1 MRSSIVRPG
10 FNESSDYSSCIDV
23 GEYLSR
29 WARWRLV
36 SECVGA
42 LRKRRR
48 VEGGVL
54 RGVVQEFAGL
64 AGVSGR
70 TVERWLARGVQSCNV
85 NAERIVEIAYE
96 LCPAEAEKI
105 LREDL
110 DNHSEALEAFQFRS
124 RHWGIARWRCPRV
137 E

>member
-48 VEGGVL
+48 VEGGVF
-54 RGVVQEFAGL
+54 RGVVGEFAGL
-64 AGVSGR
+64 VGVSGR
-70 TVERWLARGVQSCNV
+70 TVERWLACGVQSCNV
-85 NAERIVEIAYE
+85 NAERIVEIAFV
-96 LCPAEAEKI
+96 LCPVEAEGI

-110 DNHSEALEAFQFRS
+110 ENHRDTLEAFQRKS
-124 RHWGIARWRCPRV
+124 QPEDIAPV
-137 E
+137 EVALG